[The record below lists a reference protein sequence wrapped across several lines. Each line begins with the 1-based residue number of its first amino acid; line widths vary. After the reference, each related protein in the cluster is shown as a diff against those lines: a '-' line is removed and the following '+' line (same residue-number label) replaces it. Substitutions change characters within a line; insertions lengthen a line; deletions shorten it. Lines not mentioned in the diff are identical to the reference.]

1 MSDNHRRYSSIRSAL
16 SQMFAKE
23 PKGYNAKQLN
33 ILAGLI
39 SGIVG
44 SRRTNYPQIASKV
57 PDRTKPESRVKRI
70 SRFINEV
77 DEKQEVHLMPFAG
90 LLLTNL
96 SGRTLVLVMDGSEVG
111 RGCLALMLSVLYRG
125 RALPLAWLVISAKKG
140 HFSQERHIKLLSAVQ
155 EFIPASADVIFLGDG
170 EFDGTQLQTE
180 LTNYDWK
187 YVCRTSSNTILYD
200 GEEFSFQDLP
210 LRPDMCL
217 SLPDVL
223 FTRQQ
228 FGPVLVIA
236 WWRVGYKEPIYLVTN
251 LELTK
256 EACYWYQKR
265 FKIET
270 FFSDQ
275 KSRGF
280 HLHKSHLSNPARI
293 ARLMLATCLAYL
305 WIVYLGAWSIRHK
318 LHTVI
323 HRTDRCD
330 LSLFQLGLRL
340 IDHLLDH
347 NLPLPVS
354 FAGFSYAYPK
364 FVR

>member
-1 MSDNHRRYSSIRSAL
+1 MSDNHRRYSSIRASL
-16 SQMFAKE
+16 SQMFSSE

-57 PDRTKPESRVKRI
+57 PDRAKPESRVKRI
-70 SRFINEV
+70 SRYVNEA
-77 DEKQEVHLMPFAG
+77 DETQEVHRMPFAG
-90 LLLTNL
+90 ALLSNL
-96 SGRTLVLVMDGSEVG
+96 ADHTLVLVMDGSEVG
-111 RGCLALMLSVLYRG
+111 RGCLALVLNVLYRG
-125 RALPLAWLVISAKKG
+125 RALPIAWLVISAKKG

-155 EFIPASADVIFLGDG
+155 KLIPTGADVVFLGDG
-170 EFDGTQLQTE
+170 EFDGTELQAK
-180 LTNYDWK
+180 LTDFGWK
-187 YVCRTSSNTILYD
+187 YACRTSNNTILYD

-210 LRPDMCL
+210 LQPGMCL

-223 FTRQQ
+223 FTRQR
-228 FGPVLVIA
+228 FGPVLAIA
-236 WWRVGYKEPIYLVTN
+236 WWRKGYKEPIFLVTN
-251 LELTK
+251 FELTE
-256 EACYWYQKR
+256 EACHWYQKR

-280 HLHKSHLSNPARI
+280 QLHKSHLSNPARL
-293 ARLMLATCLAYL
+293 ARLMLAACLAYL
-305 WIVYLGAWSIRHK
+305 WIVYLGVWSIQQK
-318 LHTVI
+318 LHTYI

-330 LSLFQLGLRL
+330 LSLFQLGFRV

-354 FAGFSYAYPK
+354 FTDFSHDYPQ